1 METIIKLEKEYKLRF
16 KMGVLFHLSEITGMD
31 GITFISTAQSN
42 MSYSC
47 YALIT
52 AACRCYND
60 KYGTNQEPSEV
71 EVRSE
76 ADMQTFARL
85 IELYTSF
92 LNPTGEQAEKVEN
105 PSPSPKFKNAPTA
118 D

>member
-1 METIIKLEKEYKLRF
+1 METKIQLEKEYQLRF
-16 KMGVLFHLSEITGMD
+16 KIGVLFHLSEITGMD

-42 MSYSC
+42 MSHSC

-60 KYGTNQEPSEV
+60 KHGGTQEPTEV
-71 EVRSE
+71 EVRNE
-76 ADMQTFARL
+76 ADIETFAHL
-85 IELYTSF
+85 IGLYTSF
-92 LNPTGEQAEKVEN
+92 LNPTGEQAEKVES
-105 PSPSPKFKNAPTA
+105 PSPSPKFKNAPIQ